1 MNTNIGETYIRR
13 DDEKN
18 LGCEAELGGQSVA
31 IISICGTKT
40 HAWGICEVCGYSG
53 QVRYLVDGGSG
64 GGWCTQEAGP
74 TFPLAHL
81 RQDQG
86 PAASYLPVPVLN
98 IHSHPNVSN
107 AVALSPPW
115 PSHAAAMM
123 NTSRAF
129 TRTTQNTFRK
139 PLDFLSNLSRNTAA
153 VQLPTQDRKKRRNNS
168 ASSLD
173 DTDHSDVE
181 LYAQME
187 TSTRRGGGGHSAQNS
202 QSQSELQPAAVP
214 LIDIGSRSNSPY
226 PRNRSAAQSEDED
239 DDYET
244 ASSIRPLVDRDVGR
258 GSQAFRGFWQ
268 QGGPGAFFFS
278 TWQGWQLWV
287 GLLSYLQLIITHIL
301 LILVSS
307 LLRFSSN
314 PLHFIGFGAA
324 VPPSHP
330 AAPQGGAFRG
340 SRKPG
345 ISAFAR
351 WLSNGSG
358 GIAGGGL
365 FEFDWQVAKQVLPL
379 AIVFVVKVLLSNFSF
394 AYAPLPT
401 YQVARIGIT
410 PLAIILS
417 CILQKENITG
427 STLSSALVATLNLF
441 FASYR
446 SNVRVTWE
454 SVVAGVFSS
463 FFVALYPL
471 FLLRTYRS
479 LLAGLVP
486 SRDVLTG
493 GYPSSSAA
501 DACTGNRE
509 ETRAF
514 YRTLHYTSIVS
525 LMLLTPLVILSGEV
539 PHILHNIPFLDVPFF
554 WAMML
559 FGGMGSWAVFSGMLL
574 LVRATS
580 PLSATFVAVPR
591 SAFQLVAITLFR
603 APAQTWVGVVLCWV
617 SSAWFLVARRDEGRG
632 RERLRLEGR

>member
-1 MNTNIGETYIRR
+1 MNST
-13 DDEKN
+13 
-18 LGCEAELGGQSVA
+18 
-31 IISICGTKT
+31 
-40 HAWGICEVCGYSG
+40 
-53 QVRYLVDGGSG
+53 
-64 GGWCTQEAGP
+64 
-74 TFPLAHL
+74 
-81 RQDQG
+81 
-86 PAASYLPVPVLN
+86 
-98 IHSHPNVSN
+98 
-107 AVALSPPW
+107 
-115 PSHAAAMM
+115 
-123 NTSRAF
+123 RAF

-139 PLDFLSNLSRNTAA
+139 PLDFLSNLSRSAA
-153 VQLPTQDRKKRRNNS
+153 TQLPAQDRKRKDTYARKRNNS

-181 LYAQME
+181 FYAQME
-187 TSTRRGGGGHSAQNS
+187 TSRRGHSVQN
-202 QSQSELQPAAVP
+202 SQSELQPAVP
-214 LIDIGSRSNSPY
+214 LIDVASRSNSPY

-239 DDYET
+239 DDYEA
-244 ASSIRPLVDRDVGR
+244 ASSIRPLVSHHVGK

-268 QGGPGAFFFS
+268 QGGPGAFFFG

-287 GLLSYLQLIITHIL
+287 GLLVFWVGGCSFGLLLMNRFIMQTGVYKFPFPLTQSYLQLAITHIL

-324 VPPSHP
+324 VPPSQP

-340 SRKPG
+340 SKKPG
-345 ISAFAR
+345 ISAFAH

-365 FEFDWQVAKQVLPL
+365 FEFDWQVAKQLLPL
-379 AIVFVVKVLLSNFSF
+379 AVVFVVKVLLSNFSF

-401 YQVARIGIT
+401 YQLARIGIT
-410 PLAIILS
+410 PLAIIFS
-417 CILQKENITG
+417 CILQKENFNA

-463 FFVALYPL
+463 IFVALYPIL
-471 FLLRTYRS
+471 LLRTYRTIV
-479 LLAGLVP
+479 ADLVP
-486 SRDVLTG
+486 SGDVLTG
-493 GYPSSSAA
+493 YPTSGEE
-501 DACTGNRE
+501 TGNRE

-514 YRTLHYTSIVS
+514 YRTLHYTSILS
-525 LMLLTPLVILSGEV
+525 LMILTPIVILSGEV
-539 PHILHNIPFLDVPFF
+539 PHIYHNIPFLDVPFF

-574 LVRATS
+574 LVKATS

-591 SAFQLVAITLFR
+591 SAFQLVAISLFKG
-603 APAQTWVGVVLCWV
+603 PAQTWIGVVLCCI
-617 SSAWFLVARRDEGRG
+617 SSLWFLVARRDEGRS
-632 RERLRLEGR
+632 RDRLRLEGR

>member
-1 MNTNIGETYIRR
+1 MNST
-13 DDEKN
+13 
-18 LGCEAELGGQSVA
+18 
-31 IISICGTKT
+31 
-40 HAWGICEVCGYSG
+40 
-53 QVRYLVDGGSG
+53 
-64 GGWCTQEAGP
+64 
-74 TFPLAHL
+74 
-81 RQDQG
+81 
-86 PAASYLPVPVLN
+86 
-98 IHSHPNVSN
+98 
-107 AVALSPPW
+107 
-115 PSHAAAMM
+115 
-123 NTSRAF
+123 RAF

-139 PLDFLSNLSRNTAA
+139 PLDFLSNLSRSAA
-153 VQLPTQDRKKRRNNS
+153 AQIPAQDRKRKDTYARRRNNS

-181 LYAQME
+181 FYAQME
-187 TSTRRGGGGHSAQNS
+187 TSRRSHSTHN
-202 QSQSELQPAAVP
+202 SQSELQPAVP

-239 DDYET
+239 DDYEA
-244 ASSIRPLVDRDVGR
+244 ASSIRPLVSHHVGK
-258 GSQAFRGFWQ
+258 GSSAFRGFWQ
-268 QGGPGAFFFS
+268 QGGPGAFFFG
-278 TWQGWQLWV
+278 TWQGWQLWI
-287 GLLSYLQLIITHIL
+287 GLLVFWIGGCSFGL
-301 LILVSS
+301 LLMN
-307 LLRFSSN
+307 RFIMLTGVYNN
-314 PLHFIGFGAA
+314 PLHFVGFGAA
-324 VPPSHP
+324 VPPSQP

-379 AIVFVVKVLLSNFSF
+379 AVVFVVKVLLSNFSF

-401 YQVARIGIT
+401 YQLARIGIT
-410 PLAIILS
+410 PLAIIFS
-417 CILQKENITG
+417 CVLQKENFNA

-463 FFVALYPL
+463 IFVALYPIL
-471 FLLRTYRS
+471 LLRTYRTIV
-479 LLAGLVP
+479 AGLVP
-486 SRDVLTG
+486 SGDVLTG
-493 GYPSSSAA
+493 YPTSGEEA
-501 DACTGNRE
+501 GNRE

-514 YRTLHYTSIVS
+514 YRTLHYTSILS
-525 LMLLTPLVILSGEV
+525 LMILTPIVVLSGEV
-539 PHILHNIPFLDVPFF
+539 PHIYHNIPFLDVPFF

-591 SAFQLVAITLFR
+591 GAFQLVAITLFKS
-603 APAQTWVGVVLCWV
+603 PAQTWVGVVLCWI
-617 SSAWFLVARRDEGRG
+617 SSLWFLVARRDEGRS
-632 RERLRLEGR
+632 RDRLRLEGR

>member
-1 MNTNIGETYIRR
+1 
-13 DDEKN
+13 
-18 LGCEAELGGQSVA
+18 
-31 IISICGTKT
+31 
-40 HAWGICEVCGYSG
+40 
-53 QVRYLVDGGSG
+53 
-64 GGWCTQEAGP
+64 
-74 TFPLAHL
+74 
-81 RQDQG
+81 
-86 PAASYLPVPVLN
+86 
-98 IHSHPNVSN
+98 
-107 AVALSPPW
+107 
-115 PSHAAAMM
+115 MM
-123 NTSRAF
+123 NSTRAF

-139 PLDFLSNLSRNTAA
+139 PLDFLSNLSRSAA
-153 VQLPTQDRKKRRNNS
+153 TQLPAQDRKRKDTYARKRNNS

-181 LYAQME
+181 FYAQME
-187 TSTRRGGGGHSAQNS
+187 TSRRGHSVQN
-202 QSQSELQPAAVP
+202 SQSELQPAVP
-214 LIDIGSRSNSPY
+214 LIDVASRSNSPY

-239 DDYET
+239 DDYEA
-244 ASSIRPLVDRDVGR
+244 ASSIRPLVSHHVGK

-268 QGGPGAFFFS
+268 QGGPGAFFFG

-287 GLLSYLQLIITHIL
+287 GLLVFWVGGCSFGLLLMNRFIMQTGVYKFPFPLTQSYLQLAITHIL

-324 VPPSHP
+324 VPPSQP

-340 SRKPG
+340 SKKPG
-345 ISAFAR
+345 ISAFAH

-365 FEFDWQVAKQVLPL
+365 FEFDWQVAKQLLPL
-379 AIVFVVKVLLSNFSF
+379 AVVFVVKVLLSNFSF

-401 YQVARIGIT
+401 YQLARIGIT
-410 PLAIILS
+410 PLAIIFS
-417 CILQKENITG
+417 CILQKENFNA

-463 FFVALYPL
+463 IFVALYPIL
-471 FLLRTYRS
+471 LLRTYRTIV
-479 LLAGLVP
+479 ADLVP
-486 SRDVLTG
+486 SGDVLTG
-493 GYPSSSAA
+493 YPTSGEE
-501 DACTGNRE
+501 TGNRE

-514 YRTLHYTSIVS
+514 YRTLHYTSILS
-525 LMLLTPLVILSGEV
+525 LMILTPIVILSGEV
-539 PHILHNIPFLDVPFF
+539 PHIYHNIPFLDVPFF

-574 LVRATS
+574 LVKATS

-591 SAFQLVAITLFR
+591 SAFQLVAISLFKG
-603 APAQTWVGVVLCWV
+603 PAQTWIGVVLCWI
-617 SSAWFLVARRDEGRG
+617 SSLWFLVARRDEGRS
-632 RERLRLEGR
+632 RDRLRLEGR

>member
-1 MNTNIGETYIRR
+1 M
-13 DDEKN
+13 
-18 LGCEAELGGQSVA
+18 GQAMLVCFSVSRGHVTSPGQGQGPVA
-31 IISICGTKT
+31 SYVPVALCSTFITKSNRQ
-40 HAWGICEVCGYSG
+40 HVVA
-53 QVRYLVDGGSG
+53 L
-64 GGWCTQEAGP
+64 
-74 TFPLAHL
+74 FPL
-81 RQDQG
+81 R
-86 PAASYLPVPVLN
+86 N
-98 IHSHPNVSN
+98 
-107 AVALSPPW
+107 
-115 PSHAAAMM
+115 AAAMM
-123 NTSRAF
+123 NSTRAF

-139 PLDFLSNLSRNTAA
+139 PLDFLSNLSRSAA
-153 VQLPTQDRKKRRNNS
+153 TQLPAQDRKRKDTYARKRNNS

-181 LYAQME
+181 FYAQME
-187 TSTRRGGGGHSAQNS
+187 TSRRGHSVQN
-202 QSQSELQPAAVP
+202 SQSELQPAVP
-214 LIDIGSRSNSPY
+214 LIDVASRSNSPY

-239 DDYET
+239 DDYEA
-244 ASSIRPLVDRDVGR
+244 ASSIRPLVSHHVGK

-268 QGGPGAFFFS
+268 QGGPGAFFFG

-287 GLLSYLQLIITHIL
+287 GLLVFWVGGCSFGLLLMNRFIMQTGVYKFPFPLTQSYLQLAITHIL

-324 VPPSHP
+324 VPPSQP

-340 SRKPG
+340 SKKPG
-345 ISAFAR
+345 ISAFAH

-379 AIVFVVKVLLSNFSF
+379 AVVFVVKVLLSNFSF

-401 YQVARIGIT
+401 YQLARIGIT
-410 PLAIILS
+410 PLAIIFS
-417 CILQKENITG
+417 CILQKENFNA

-463 FFVALYPL
+463 IFVALYPIL
-471 FLLRTYRS
+471 LLRTYRTIV
-479 LLAGLVP
+479 ADLVP
-486 SRDVLTG
+486 SGDVLTG
-493 GYPSSSAA
+493 YPTSGEE
-501 DACTGNRE
+501 TGNRE

-514 YRTLHYTSIVS
+514 YRTLHYTSILS
-525 LMLLTPLVILSGEV
+525 LMILTPIVILSGEV
-539 PHILHNIPFLDVPFF
+539 PHIYHNIPFLDVPFF

-574 LVRATS
+574 LVKATS

-591 SAFQLVAITLFR
+591 SAFQLVAISLFKG
-603 APAQTWVGVVLCWV
+603 PAQTWIGVVLCWI
-617 SSAWFLVARRDEGRG
+617 SSLWFLVARRDEGRS
-632 RERLRLEGR
+632 RDRLRLEGR

>member
-1 MNTNIGETYIRR
+1 MNST
-13 DDEKN
+13 
-18 LGCEAELGGQSVA
+18 
-31 IISICGTKT
+31 
-40 HAWGICEVCGYSG
+40 
-53 QVRYLVDGGSG
+53 
-64 GGWCTQEAGP
+64 
-74 TFPLAHL
+74 
-81 RQDQG
+81 
-86 PAASYLPVPVLN
+86 
-98 IHSHPNVSN
+98 
-107 AVALSPPW
+107 
-115 PSHAAAMM
+115 
-123 NTSRAF
+123 RAF

-139 PLDFLSNLSRNTAA
+139 PLDFLSNLSRSAA
-153 VQLPTQDRKKRRNNS
+153 TQLPAQDRKRKDTYARKRNNS

-181 LYAQME
+181 FYAQME
-187 TSTRRGGGGHSAQNS
+187 TSRRGHSVQN
-202 QSQSELQPAAVP
+202 SQSELQPAVP
-214 LIDIGSRSNSPY
+214 LIDVASRSNSPY

-239 DDYET
+239 DDYEA
-244 ASSIRPLVDRDVGR
+244 ASSIRPLVSHHVGK

-268 QGGPGAFFFS
+268 QGGPGAFFFG

-287 GLLSYLQLIITHIL
+287 GLLVFWVGGCSFGLLLMNRFIMQTGVYKFPFPLTQSYLQLAITHIL

-324 VPPSHP
+324 VPPSQP

-340 SRKPG
+340 SKKPG
-345 ISAFAR
+345 ISAFAH

-379 AIVFVVKVLLSNFSF
+379 AVVFVVKVLLSNFSF

-401 YQVARIGIT
+401 YQLARIGIT
-410 PLAIILS
+410 PLAIIFS
-417 CILQKENITG
+417 CILQKENFNA

-463 FFVALYPL
+463 IFVALYPIL
-471 FLLRTYRS
+471 LLRTYRTIV
-479 LLAGLVP
+479 ADLVP
-486 SRDVLTG
+486 SGDVLTG
-493 GYPSSSAA
+493 YPTSGEE
-501 DACTGNRE
+501 TGNRE

-514 YRTLHYTSIVS
+514 YRTLHYTSILS
-525 LMLLTPLVILSGEV
+525 LMILTPIVILSGEV
-539 PHILHNIPFLDVPFF
+539 PHIYHNIPFLDVPFF

-574 LVRATS
+574 LVKATS

-591 SAFQLVAITLFR
+591 SAFQLVAISLFKG
-603 APAQTWVGVVLCWV
+603 PAQTWIGVVLCWI
-617 SSAWFLVARRDEGRG
+617 SSLWFLVARRDEGRS
-632 RERLRLEGR
+632 RDRLRLEGR